1 MPYCLEALPPL
12 TMFAPKLNHPMMP
25 ERKSATL
32 NIQAGT
38 SMQITPGLLSSDE
51 VVRAISSR
59 VQYAVVSGLSGQIG
73 VTGAVTVNLVDG
85 ATGQVLK
92 TVSSLSNDIRSDRT
106 LPVAL
111 LQFVNTPFGSTILN
125 VILTGAVAVGI
136 LLYQEHSQEQS
147 EARREQ
153 AEAERQSRTEQV
165 IRQMAQSVERDFLS
179 HREQATPTPPPTP
192 PQGD

>member
-1 MPYCLEALPPL
+1 
-12 TMFAPKLNHPMMP
+12 MFAPKLNHPMMP

-92 TVSSLSNDIRSDRT
+92 TVSSLFLCGYLSLERGRDNDRRVLL
-106 LPVAL
+106 LPKL
-111 LQFVNTPFGSTILN
+111 
-125 VILTGAVAVGI
+125 
-136 LLYQEHSQEQS
+136 
-147 EARREQ
+147 RRGEVWLC
-153 AEAERQSRTEQV
+153 E
-165 IRQMAQSVERDFLS
+165 
-179 HREQATPTPPPTP
+179 
-192 PQGD
+192 

>member
-1 MPYCLEALPPL
+1 
-12 TMFAPKLNHPMMP
+12 MFAPKLNHPMMP